1 MFGHVFSEIS
11 KGLLSRTTGP
21 LKFRFVL
28 QPLMAILLAVRS
40 GLKDSQEGKPPF
52 FWEFCEDPAERK
64 QLMHDCWK
72 SVGKVFILAFA
83 LDCIYQV
90 IVLRWIYTVDALIVA
105 FLLAIIPYV
114 IVRGPVN
121 RIATA
126 RRRVRPG
133 SPAESSAP
141 AKSAERSSLEKAV

>member
-1 MFGHVFSEIS
+1 MSGHVFSEMWS
-11 KGLLSRTTGP
+11 GLLSRTTGP

-28 QPLMAILLAVRS
+28 QPLMAIVLAVHS
-40 GLKDSQEGKPPF
+40 GLKDSRDGKPPF
-52 FWEFCEDPAERK
+52 FLEFCEDRAERK
-64 QLMHDCWK
+64 RLIRECWR
-72 SVGKVFILAFA
+72 SVGRVFILAFA

-90 IVLRWIYTVDALIVA
+90 MVLHWIYAVDALMVS

-126 RRRVRPG
+126 RKRPLPG
-133 SPAESSAP
+133 SPAETPAP
-141 AKSAERSSLEKAV
+141 PKSAERSSLEKAV

>member
-1 MFGHVFSEIS
+1 MSGHVFSEMWS
-11 KGLLSRTTGP
+11 GLLCRTTGP

-28 QPLMAILLAVRS
+28 QPVIATLLAVRS

-52 FWEFCEDPAERK
+52 FWAFCEDPAERK
-64 QLMHDCWK
+64 QLIHDCWK
-72 SVGKVFILAFA
+72 SVGKIFILAFV
-83 LDCIYQV
+83 LDSIYQV
-90 IVLRWIYTVDALIVA
+90 VVLRWIYLVDALMVA

-126 RRRVRPG
+126 TKRPVRGSTAQTPG
-133 SPAESSAP
+133 
-141 AKSAERSSLEKAV
+141 AKSERSSLGKTV

>member
-1 MFGHVFSEIS
+1 MSGHVFSLMWS
-11 KGLLSRTTGP
+11 GLLSRTTGP

-28 QPLMAILLAVRS
+28 QPLMATVLAVHS
-40 GLKDSQEGKPPF
+40 GLTDSRDGKPPF
-52 FWEFCEDPAERK
+52 LWEFCEEPAERK
-64 QLMHDCWK
+64 QLMRDCWK
-72 SVGKVFILAFA
+72 SVGKVFILAFV

-90 IVLRWIYTVDALIVA
+90 IVLRWIYTVDALMVA

-126 RRRVRPG
+126 RKRPLPG
-133 SPAESSAP
+133 SPAETSAP
-141 AKSAERSSLEKAV
+141 PKSAERSSLEKAV